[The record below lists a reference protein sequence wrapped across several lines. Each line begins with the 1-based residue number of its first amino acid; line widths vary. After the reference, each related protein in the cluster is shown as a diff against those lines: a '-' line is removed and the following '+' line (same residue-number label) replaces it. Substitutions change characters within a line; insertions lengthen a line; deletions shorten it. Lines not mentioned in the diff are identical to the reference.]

1 MENGKLKQKGGI
13 FELRGNECKN
23 LKRLVDNNPQLTE
36 RSINQTLYPS
46 DVSIN
51 FEKILNKVI
60 RKTKQ
65 MDEVWDFKRGK
76 V

>member
-1 MENGKLKQKGGI
+1 MKDGHLKQTKI
-13 FELRGNECKN
+13 WNEMKWNKN
-23 LKRLVDNNPQLTE
+23 LKTLVDNNLQLTE
-36 RSINQTLYPS
+36 RSINQSLHPLNI
-46 DVSIN
+46 SIN

-60 RKTKQ
+60 KKTKQ